1 MGSGESGTGT
11 AILAHKQ
18 GMQVFVS
25 DMGLIKDQYK
35 SELNA
40 LNISWEEGKHTT
52 KKILNAD
59 VIVKSPGIPP
69 TAPIVLEAK
78 ENKIPVISEMEF
90 AQPFSKATVIGITG
104 TNGKTT
110 TASLVYHILKTNK
123 FNVKLGGNIGQ
134 SYARQIAEADPE
146 YFVLELSSF
155 QLDDCYQFISHISI
169 LLNITP
175 DHLDRYNNNIEEY
188 AASKFRI
195 IQNHTH
201 NNAFIYCD
209 DDEITNK
216 LFPSHIKST
225 LYPFSVKHE
234 LSQGAFLE
242 KNIIQIITKKNKKH
256 IHMKNLTLKGTHNT
270 YNSMAAGVVSSLL
283 DLKNEQI
290 RESFLNFSN
299 IEHRLEFIGKIKG
312 VTYINDSKATNV
324 NSAWYALESMQN
336 PTIWVAG
343 GVDKGNDYTDLKPLV
358 REKVRMIICL
368 GLDNSKIHQAF
379 QEDVEMIINVTSA
392 QEAIHV
398 ASRLAKSGEN
408 VILSPACASFD
419 LFEDYQDRGRKF
431 KQAVLKL

>member
-1 MGSGESGTGT
+1 LGSGESGTGT

>member
-25 DMGLIKDQYK
+25 DMGIIKDQYK

-52 KKILNAD
+52 EKILSAD

-69 TAPIVLEAK
+69 TAPIVLKAK
-78 ENKIPVISEMEF
+78 ENKIPVIGEMEF

-123 FNVKLGGNIGQ
+123 FNVKLGGNIGK
-134 SYARQIAEADPE
+134 SYARQIAEADPD

-242 KNIIQIITKKNKKH
+242 KNIIQIITKNKKTH